1 MAMFTASL
9 AGAVDDYEEQRGLN
23 LDAGGIKTVDVEAGA
38 GSLEISGVCGA
49 DEISVTAT
57 IRVPDRDQEE
67 GGA

>member
-1 MAMFTASL
+1 MALFPASL
-9 AGAVDDYEEQRGLN
+9 GGAVDDYEEQRGLN
-23 LDAGGIKTVDVEAGA
+23 LDAGGIKTVDVKAGA